1 MSLLDQLKALEDKFV
16 TIGIHGEEGE
26 QKKLVRKIALHKKIE
41 PGEKREAVNTN
52 LTVAQVASWNEF
64 GTKDDKGNVRIPAR
78 SFIRGTYTKRH
89 KDIVDHIAKFL
100 YRDPD
105 NLLEHVG
112 LYVVS
117 LIQEEIRK
125 GIAPENSKYTIAR
138 KGSSKPLIDTGQLI
152 NSITYKV
159 PT

>member
-1 MSLLDQLKALEDKFV
+1 MSLMDKLRALDGKSV

-26 QKKLVRKIALHKKIE
+26 QRKLVRRIGFNTKVPLGTKKE
-41 PGEKREAVNTN
+41 SVNPN
-52 LTVAQVASWNEF
+52 LTVAQVASYNEF
-64 GTKDDKGNVRIPAR
+64 GTNKNPSRP
-78 SFIRGTYTKRH
+78 FIRGTYERRRQ
-89 KDIVDHIAKFL
+89 DIIDQTAKFL
-100 YRDPD
+100 YRDPE
-105 NLLEHVG
+105 NVLSHVG

-125 GIAPENSKYTIAR
+125 GIAPENSKYTVER

-159 PT
+159 ME

>member
-1 MSLLDQLKALEDKFV
+1 MSLLDQLKALDGKFV

-26 QKKLVRKIALHKKIE
+26 QKKLVRRIPMTQKVAT
-41 PGEKREAVNTN
+41 GTKRESVNPN
-52 LTVAQVASWNEF
+52 LTVSQVASWNEF
-64 GTKDDKGNVRIPAR
+64 GTNKIPAR

-89 KDIVDHIAKFL
+89 KDIIDHVAKFL
-100 YRDPD
+100 YRDPE

-125 GIAPENSKYTIAR
+125 GIEPGNSKYTIAR

-159 PT
+159 PK

>member
-1 MSLLDQLKALEDKFV
+1 MSLMDKLKALDGKSV

-26 QKKLVRKIALHKKIE
+26 QKKLVRKIGFNTKVE
-41 PGEKREAVNTN
+41 PGTKRESVNTS
-52 LTVAQVASWNEF
+52 LTVAQVASYNEF
-64 GTKDDKGNVRIPAR
+64 GTEDKDGKTRIHAR
-78 SFIRGTYTKRH
+78 PFIRGTYEKRRQ
-89 KDIVDHIAKFL
+89 DIIDHTAKFL
-100 YRDPD
+100 YRDPE
-105 NLLEHVG
+105 NVLGHVG

-159 PT
+159 IE